1 MRELGRRIQDAL
13 PPRLLSV
20 LSKAPLPVILE
31 SWIRIPVSLGRGAR
45 FVLYLLWPLFV
56 ILAGVAAVVGT
67 LGVLGILDL
76 EFFGR
81 VSPLYGRGL
90 VLTLVAT
97 AVILP
102 LSFIVGF
109 FVGWARISENTLA
122 YSAATFFV
130 EVLRGTPQLVVLLV
144 AFFVF
149 LPIFVGGLNLANFA
163 FWAGAVALALHS
175 AAYQAEIFRN
185 GFQSVPS
192 GQIEAAHA
200 LGLSRWQTMRTI
212 IFPQAFRVSLPP
224 LGNEFANVVK
234 DSALLSFLGELIFFD
249 LLRSF
254 DFTGWGKQI
263 AQLALFFAT
272 LNESIFNWILIA
284 LGYFV
289 LIYVLTAAML
299 ALERRM
305 QVPGLGEAAA

>member
-1 MRELGRRIQDAL
+1 MVQVGRTVA
-13 PPRLLSV
+13 
-20 LSKAPLPVILE
+20 
-31 SWIRIPVSLGRGAR
+31 RGAR
-45 FVLYLLWPLFV
+45 FFLYTFWPLFV
-56 ILAGVAAVVGT
+56 ILVGVAVVVGT
-67 LGVLGILDL
+67 IGALGIIDL
-76 EFFGR
+76 AFFGN
-81 VSPLYGRGL
+81 VSPLYLRGL
-90 VLTLVAT
+90 LLTLIAT

-102 LSFIVGF
+102 LSFVVGF
-109 FVGWARISENTLA
+109 FVGWARISKSTLA

-144 AFFVF
+144 GFFVV
-149 LPIFVGGLNLANFA
+149 LPIFVGGVGLATFA

-200 LGLSRWQTMRTI
+200 LGLSGWQTMRQV

-234 DSALLSFLGELIFFD
+234 DSALLSFLGELVIIFLYWEF
-249 LLRSF
+249 RSF
-254 DFTGWGKQI
+254 DFTGWGRQI
-263 AQLALFFAT
+263 QTIALIFAS
-272 LNESIFNWILIA
+272 LNESIFSWVLVAI
-284 LGYFV
+284 GYFV

-305 QVPGLGEAAA
+305 QVPGLGEAA